1 MKKIVSLLC
10 AAAMT
15 ASLWTAPAYAEG
27 ANMIFNSDFT
37 AASQNTAHNS
47 EENAVL
53 LSSSSAQTLYEY
65 DNGVKW
71 VTSQKYVGSDG
82 GNNIRSAAWITGD
95 GMYLRDRWHRG
106 STVNLDFG
114 EKVSFQ
120 SLDKITYQVIK
131 KDYPYGDIG
140 GGIRFCVSADENT
153 YYYLGFGSKDQLM
166 KLRQVVNGEETVVAT
181 APDDFE
187 SNPWN
192 VVSEISI
199 SGNTIQ
205 WTLQAQTP
213 GADMKTWTGSYTDT
227 AGIISGGWRYPAA
240 FYSQGDWGMMMQN
253 LELYGNYSVSPSFTE
268 DFSTYETTPS
278 DELDGNVRVLG
289 TNPSGAKWVTSKVDY
304 GNGHGGAYMNKDEQV
319 LVTKGWAWYPTA
331 INLDLGS
338 SVKVKSI
345 DKISYDILNYGGY
358 TSIGSGL
365 RLFVDSAEQNYYYL
379 GSTYSDTSPKL
390 YLCKNGELTAV
401 AAPTT
406 DEIPEGWAT
415 WLGTGTIEISGNTIS
430 WSMDVRT
437 PSANRTWSGS
447 YQDAEGII
455 SGSWRYPVSYTV
467 YNGYEAYLRNI
478 KIWGEWADPADF
490 SEDFTGYS
498 SEYNSET
505 NAYALNSLTTQ
516 TLAEH
521 ASGAKWVTSKI
532 SCAPYYNGDWQSHA
546 YINGALAVEG
556 FGFYPV
562 AVNLDFGDQVAF
574 EEIRKIKYTQ
584 RRAAW
589 SYSHGVGMGLFR
601 SYDESNGFYLG
612 TGDNVASPFLTKKV
626 NGVDTTIANAPE
638 DQDWTGNSTFDV
650 EINVDGNTISWTM
663 KGDKNTWTGSY
674 TDTDGL
680 ISANWRYPVSHEM
693 RGDYYTYLD
702 NMNIWFTPKTE
713 EEKVI
718 PKNAYTKDELY
729 SLLNNALYGGK
740 NAELSAVLGLDLTEV
755 NTKEVNANI
764 TINPDRIIN
773 HVAPNIAGIAAEAG
787 NLDRFYDENKN
798 LKASYQ
804 QFAGTVPK
812 LSSVRIGGGSSME
825 WNFWTSI
832 EHQPSY
838 YVNPPQDYIDSGKT
852 KDSKAQDQE
861 IGLMEW
867 LEVLLKNNQNVSII
881 PCISPATTSP
891 EDAAKLIQF
900 LTTDASNEYGAMR
913 IQKGI
918 VKPVQVD
925 YVEIGN
931 ELDVNYDGRTE
942 WYIQSANA
950 IIDAIKAVSPQTKIL
965 INGPTAPWGNSN
977 ETGYFLNKTKS
988 TERMDQILT
997 AIGTKIDAIA
1007 MHPYYSDGGSMAYP
1021 LGFVK
1026 EFHDQAVAKTGRDI
1040 KFVLTEHSPVWDYTE
1055 PGRMKTVEWNDVIST
1070 AASFSQL
1077 AALDWVDGSYKHSIV
1092 GSPYLFGFWST
1103 DYVNFWKTPFVD
1115 VYGTLQSYYQGDV
1128 LETSV
1133 TADGAEVY
1141 ANAVQNG
1148 EKISL
1153 ILTNKSDYTKLNLGI
1168 TAPEGYVVSEKTTIT
1183 APNMITFSYRPEDQ
1197 NLISTK
1203 TEQISDLNGLAMP
1216 GASIMILTFEKPNNA
1231 YTMTED
1237 CTVYNTA
1244 GMTANKTEQLFAT
1257 SGKGN
1262 QWIISGTNNGYYKSG
1277 RPSGYGSVQAD
1288 ENGITLKVK
1297 LNQTPLDVSLDTT
1310 GYAEKLQNIS
1320 KISFN
1325 VANNDAVANY
1335 TVKLFDSYSFNNAL
1349 AGFGGTGTVHWDVEV
1364 NEGTL
1369 SWKAISASGT
1379 QATGTMSYAGG
1390 SYDKLFTVSA
1400 LGNETLTD
1408 GTVTIKDLSVSYE
1421 NYVITENTDESVR
1434 ITITPSGF
1442 KSAEL
1447 TAIVGFYGADGRLI
1461 GTKSTPVDMTKDAD
1475 TITANKPEGAASV
1488 KVMLWNTL
1496 AGMKAQREVWAF

>member
-15 ASLWTAPAYAEG
+15 ASLWTAPAYAEES
-27 ANMIFNSDFT
+27 NPIFASAFGT
-37 AASQNTAHNS
+37 AATVTPYKDQASA
-47 EENAVL
+47 AKF
-53 LSSSSAQTLYEY
+53 SSAVSIPLYEY
-65 DNGVKW
+65 ENGARW
-71 VTSQKYVGSDG
+71 VTSQNYTGGDRGVAYTYLDSNGIWVRDFGHFGS
-82 GNNIRSAAWITGD
+82 S
-95 GMYLRDRWHRG
+95 
-106 STVNLDFG
+106 VNLDFG
-114 EKVSFQ
+114 EKVSFKEL
-120 SLDKITYQVIK
+120 SKISYSTVK
-131 KDYPYGDIG
+131 RGSPYGDLAG
-140 GGIRFCVSADENT
+140 GVRFFVSDAENT
-153 YYYLGFGSKDQLM
+153 YYYLGFKDNDQVP
-166 KLRQVVNGEETVVAT
+166 KLYQVVNGVSTVAA
-181 APDDFE
+181 APSSEFDGI
-187 SNPWN
+187 NPWYL
-192 VVSEISI
+192 VADITI
-199 SGNTIQ
+199 DHNTIS
-205 WTLQAQTP
+205 WSLTANGP
-213 GADMKTWTGSYTDT
+213 DWNKHTWEASYTDT
-227 AGIISGGWRYPAA
+227 AGIVSGDWKYPVA
-240 FYSQGDWGMMMQN
+240 FWAQGDYEMLFEQLKLWG
-253 LELYGNYSVSPSFTE
+253 EYEVIPGFADDFT
-268 DFSTYETTPS
+268 SYERT
-278 DELDGNVRVLG
+278 ERFEMKDGTSAVLG
-289 TNPSGAKWVTSKVDY
+289 TNKTGAKWITSKVAT
-304 GNGHGGAYMNKDEQV
+304 GNGYGAAYMNPDIP
-319 LVTKGWAWYPTA
+319 GISMSGYAWYPA
-331 INLDLGS
+331 AVNLDLGS
-338 SVKVKSI
+338 SVQVSKI
-345 DKISYDILNYGGY
+345 DKISFDIFNGGNW
-358 TSIGSGL
+358 TSAGSGL
-365 RLFVDSAEQNYYYL
+365 RLFVDSAEQKFYYL
-379 GSTYSDTSPKL
+379 GSVYGDPVPKL
-390 YLCKNGELTAV
+390 YLFENGSGNPVASPTAE
-401 AAPTT
+401 
-406 DEIPEGWAT
+406 EIPTDWCS
-415 WLGTGTIEISGNTIS
+415 WLYTGTIEVSGNRIS
-430 WSMDVRT
+430 WTVNAQQ
-437 PSANRTWSGS
+437 PSKTYTWSGS
-447 YQDAEGII
+447 YTDTAGII
-455 SGSWRYPVSYTV
+455 SGNWRYPVAYSV
-467 YNGYEAYLRNI
+467 YNGFEAHLRNV
-478 KIWGEWADPADF
+478 KIWGDWGEFADF
-490 SEDFTGYS
+490 SDDFSDYS
-498 SEYNSET
+498 CEYNSAA
-505 NAYALNSLTTQ
+505 NAYTLTDQETKV
-516 TLAEH
+516 LAEH
-521 ASGAKWVTSKI
+521 RSGAKWVTSKNL
-532 SCAPYYNGDWQSHA
+532 CAPYYNGAYQSNSF
-546 YINGALAVEG
+546 INNALALEG
-556 FGFYPV
+556 FGWYPV
-562 AVNLDFGDQVAF
+562 AINLDFGDDVAF
-574 EEIRKIKYTQ
+574 ESVNRIKYVA
-584 RRAAW
+584 RR
-589 SYSHGVGMGLFR
+589 SNPTYGHGVGMGFFR
-601 SYDESNGFYLG
+601 SYDENSGFYLG
-612 TGDNVASPFLTKKV
+612 TANNSPIPSLTKTV
-626 NGVDTTIANAPE
+626 NGEAEAVATAPSDQVWNDNAV
-638 DQDWTGNSTFDV
+638 FDV
-650 EINVDGNTISWTM
+650 DIRIDGNTISWTM
-663 KGDKNTWTGSY
+663 KGDKSTWTDSY

-680 ISANWRYPVSHEM
+680 ISANWRYPVSYEM
-693 RGDYYTYLD
+693 KGDYWTSLENINLWYTQKS
-702 NMNIWFTPKTE
+702 IE
-713 EEKVI
+713 ETTIEK
-718 PKNAYTKDELY
+718 KAYTQNELY
-729 SLLNNALYGGK
+729 DLWNRAVYGGR
-740 NAELSAVLGLDLTEV
+740 NSEINAVLNLQVSDIA
-755 NTKEVNANI
+755 TKTVDAAISIDESQVINKIDPRI
-764 TINPDRIIN
+764 TG
-773 HVAPNIAGIAAEAG
+773 VAAEAG
-787 NLDRFYDENKN
+787 NLDKFYDRNQTIYDAYN
-798 LKASYQ
+798 R
-804 QFAGTVPK
+804 FAGSVPK
-812 LSSVRIGGGSSME
+812 ISSVRIGGGSSTD

-852 KDSKAQDQE
+852 KDSKAQDQK

-900 LTTDASNEYGAMR
+900 LTTDASNEYGVMR

-918 VKPVQVD
+918 IKPVQVD

-1026 EFHDQAVAKTGRDI
+1026 EFHDQAVAKTGRNI

-1103 DYVNFWKTPFVD
+1103 DRGEFWKTPFAD
-1115 VYGTLQSYYQGDV
+1115 VYGILQNYYDGDV
-1128 LETSV
+1128 LETTAS
-1133 TADGAEVY
+1133 ADGAKLY
-1141 ANAVQNG
+1141 ASTVKKG
-1148 EKISL
+1148 EKIFL
-1153 ILTNKSDYTKLNLGI
+1153 ILTNQSDYTKLNLGI
-1168 TAPEGYVVSEKTTIT
+1168 TAPEGYVASEKTTIT
-1183 APNMITFSYRPEDQ
+1183 APNMITFSYRPEYQ

-1496 AGMKAQREVWAF
+1496 AGMKAQREVRAF